1 MPFLKGNAMIIKDY
15 AIPRRVDFTPSP
27 LEPDDDGV
35 LDVGYRLGKLSDGRS
50 YRLEC
55 WRMDDMLM
63 VTIMFADTA
72 LSTYK
77 RADMLLLVEAEG
89 LIEFNGTK
97 KSLQAA
103 MTEDDA
109 GNKVWALNIMLAN
122 HKGTYGQVVGEL
134 RRYR

>member
-1 MPFLKGNAMIIKDY
+1 MIVKDY
-15 AIPRRVDFTPSP
+15 ITPRRVDFTPSP

-35 LDVGYRLGKLSDGRS
+35 QDVGYRMGKLSDGRP

-77 RADMLLLVEAEG
+77 RADMLLLVEAEE
-89 LIEFNGTK
+89 LVHFNGEK
-97 KSLQAA
+97 RSLQAA

-122 HKGTYGQVVGEL
+122 HKGVYGEIVGEL

>member
-1 MPFLKGNAMIIKDY
+1 MIVKDY
-15 AIPRRVDFTPSP
+15 ITPRRVDYTPSP

-35 LDVGYRLGKLSDGRS
+35 QDVGYRVGKLSDGRA

-77 RADMLLLVEAEG
+77 KADMLLLVESEELVHFTG
-89 LIEFNGTK
+89 EK

-122 HKGTYGQVVGEL
+122 HKGSYGEVVGEL
-134 RRYR
+134 RRYH

>member
-1 MPFLKGNAMIIKDY
+1 MINKDY
-15 AIPRRVDFTPSP
+15 ATPRRIDFTPSP

-35 LDVGYRLGKLSDGRS
+35 QDVGYRIGKLSDDRP

-55 WRMDDMLM
+55 WRMDDMVM
-63 VTIMFADTA
+63 VTIMFSDVA
-72 LSTYK
+72 LSTY
-77 RADMLLLVEAEG
+77 RREDMLLLVESED
-89 LIEFNGTK
+89 LIQFNGTK

-122 HKGTYGQVVGEL
+122 HKGTYVEVVGEL